1 MFRELRDVFKLMNH
15 KDSTQNFKRE
25 IKLFDRVVVR
35 LTDLYNNEGKLP
47 RGWKNENINVSIL
60 SDKEGGNYEQMQRLE
75 SRERK
80 NLIDE
85 DALNKKGGRS
95 LS

>member
-1 MFRELRDVFKLMNH
+1 MFRELRDVFKLMN
-15 KDSTQNFKRE
+15 DSTQNFKRE

-60 SDKEGGNYEQMQRLE
+60 SDKEGGNYEQM
-75 SRERK
+75 
-80 NLIDE
+80 
-85 DALNKKGGRS
+85 
-95 LS
+95 

>member
-60 SDKEGGNYEQMQRLE
+60 SDKEGGNYEQM
-75 SRERK
+75 
-80 NLIDE
+80 
-85 DALNKKGGRS
+85 
-95 LS
+95 

>member
-47 RGWKNENINVSIL
+47 RGWN
-60 SDKEGGNYEQMQRLE
+60 
-75 SRERK
+75 
-80 NLIDE
+80 
-85 DALNKKGGRS
+85 
-95 LS
+95 

>member
-15 KDSTQNFKRE
+15 KDSSQNFKRE

-47 RGWKNENINVSIL
+47 RGWNNENINVSIL
-60 SDKEGGNYEQMQRLE
+60 SDKEGGNYEQM
-75 SRERK
+75 
-80 NLIDE
+80 
-85 DALNKKGGRS
+85 
-95 LS
+95 

>member
-15 KDSTQNFKRE
+15 KDANQNFKRE

-47 RGWKNENINVSIL
+47 RGWNVDKDVSVL

-75 SRERK
+75 GRDRK

-85 DALNKKGGRS
+85 NAIDKRAARS